1 MTPEVS
7 KLRKYVI
14 DRLAEEQE
22 LNPTPDIVRSRMQD
36 IADGISRVLSP
47 YNNVNGCGMR
57 VICDMTNNTQQDI
70 DNNVLNIT
78 LVGNLPSF
86 IDIDTRLSDDKKTV

>member
-22 LNPTPDIVRSRMQD
+22 LFPTPDIVRSRMQD
-36 IADGISRVLSP
+36 IADGISKVLSS
-47 YNNVNGCGMR
+47 YNKDSGCSVR
-57 VICDMTNNTQQDI
+57 VICDTTNNTQQDI